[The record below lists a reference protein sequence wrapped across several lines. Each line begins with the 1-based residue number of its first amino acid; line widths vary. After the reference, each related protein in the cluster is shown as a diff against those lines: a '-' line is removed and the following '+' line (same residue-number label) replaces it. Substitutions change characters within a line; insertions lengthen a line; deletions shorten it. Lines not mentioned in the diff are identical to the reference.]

1 MESNDEGPLW
11 GLHAVT
17 LEGFTRSN
25 DTLIDFY
32 KWKPR
37 KNHDYIY

>member
-1 MESNDEGPLW
+1 MMRGPLAR
-11 GLHAVT
+11 LHAVT